1 MAATITSSTIS
12 LKPPDIF
19 RHYNRLPKPN
29 RGWKRDRTPR
39 RKVDLSPNI
48 LFTNIDDLVRGN
60 LARLGLVLEFGG
72 DAVEGGSRGT
82 CELAMQH
89 IVQAA

>member
-1 MAATITSSTIS
+1 MAAPIASATIS

-19 RHYNRLPKPN
+19 RHYDGPPKPN
-29 RGWKRDRTPR
+29 RGRKRDRAPR
-39 RKVDLSPNI
+39 RKVDLSPDV
-48 LFTNIDDLVRGN
+48 LFTDIDDLVRGD
-60 LARLGLVLEFGG
+60 LAGPGLVPEFGG